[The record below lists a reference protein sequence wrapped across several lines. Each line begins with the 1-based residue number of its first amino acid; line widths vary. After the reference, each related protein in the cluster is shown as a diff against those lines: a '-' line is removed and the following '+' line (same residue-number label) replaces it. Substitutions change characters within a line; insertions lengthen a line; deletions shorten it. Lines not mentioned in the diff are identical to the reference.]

1 LFAEGK
7 SKFAVVCDADKWGQR
22 LKKEIFLPTFSYGEK
37 ESDCFAENEVTNSA
51 GTSFDCF
58 VLGAKTK
65 IYSRFVGDYNVQ
77 NLLGAILT
85 ARMLGVGSEKI
96 KKAIPS
102 IEPAEGRF
110 NTINFGDKKIIVD
123 FAHTPDGLEKVLTT
137 AKSLP
142 HNRLVC
148 VFGCGGN
155 RDKGKRPIMGEI
167 AERLCD
173 EVVLTS
179 DNPRFERPLDII
191 DEISRGMSKGE
202 EVIIPK
208 REEAIFYAL
217 KNAKTQD
224 LIVIAGKGGE
234 KYQDIDGV
242 KHPYDDFQ
250 VIKETIDKLSKAEE
264 RKYGN

>member
-1 LFAEGK
+1 
-7 SKFAVVCDADKWGQR
+7 VVTTNAGTNFF
-22 LKKEIFLPTFSYGEK
+22 FLPTFSYGEK